1 MKKKGLALLMALCM
15 LFSICGFASAEALP
29 ADGVYTGTG
38 AGMHSNIVVN
48 VTIDGGKIAAVE
60 VVSHDE
66 TPGISDK
73 PIAEIPAAI
82 VEKQDVEV
90 DAVTS
95 ATYTSNGIIE
105 AVKNALAGTG
115 ETKDEAAFEPD
126 LLVVGG
132 GLAGI
137 TAGVRGSELG
147 LKVLI
152 LEESARTGG
161 CSQYAGGTI
170 SGAIFKIQKE
180 NGVEDTYEDFYRE
193 VVRNGGGEQELNPD
207 LSWKHCQT
215 AGRTIDWLD
224 EDIGVDFGS
233 RGLVGGAY
241 AQFDTMRVT
250 LAKDQSGL
258 GGALG
263 YLEPLT
269 ARLNKCVEDGSVKVM
284 LNTKVTKLDVKDG
297 KCLGVYAGEEYF
309 TAPTIMLA
317 TGGYCHNEELLKL
330 AGFDNIVS
338 QAPKTSNGSGFFLAK
353 DVGGYFFNMDKLT
366 TFYGGGVM
374 TDGFEMTYGANTSYP
389 NRVYVDKTGSR
400 VGDETTN
407 NVHMWMD
414 APEDKLYIIVSADT
428 ITPDNF
434 LLKYGITYI
443 KLDNNGWDKLDELAA
458 EGKVAFKA
466 DTLEELASKMGAENL
481 VATIEQY
488 NTDAQA
494 GNGDTVFGRAAD
506 TMVALENGPFIA
518 LETVPYAYTGSTG
531 GVMVNGEAQLLLED
545 GTVVENLY
553 LAGEILG
560 PTCITGQ
567 YIFGG
572 INHSMATTWAYN
584 CVEHAAA
591 AVGK

>member
-1 MKKKGLALLMALCM
+1 MKRILSIVMTVCIMLSLCCLAQADV
-15 LFSICGFASAEALP
+15 LP
-29 ADGVYTGTG
+29 ADGTYTGTG
-38 AGMHSNIVVN
+38 VGMHSNIVGN
-48 VTIDGGKIAAVE
+48 VVVKDRKIADVE

-66 TPGISDK
+66 TPGISDL
-73 PIAEIPAAI
+73 PIELIPQEIIEAQSA
-82 VEKQDVEV
+82 DVDTV
-90 DAVTS
+90 SA

-105 AVKNALAGTG
+105 AVKNALAGTT
-115 ETKDEAAFEPD
+115 EVADDSAFEPD
-126 LLVVGG
+126 LLVIGG

-137 TAGVRGSELG
+137 TAGVRGAELG

-152 LEESARTGG
+152 LEESARIGG

-170 SGAIFKIQKE
+170 SGAVFKIQKE

-193 VVRNGGGEQELNPD
+193 VVRNGGGESELNPE

-215 AGRTIDWLD
+215 AGAAIDWLD
-224 EDIGVDFGS
+224 EDIHVDFGS
-233 RGLVGGAY
+233 RSLVGGAY

-250 LAKDQSGL
+250 LAGDKSGL

-263 YLEPLT
+263 YLQPLET
-269 ARLNKCVEDGSVKVM
+269 RLESAIEEGSVK
-284 LNTKVTKLDVKDG
+284 LLLSTAATKLDVKDG
-297 KCLGVYAGEEYF
+297 KCIGVYAGEAYF
-309 TAPTIMLA
+309 TAPTVMLA

-374 TDGFEMTYGANTSYP
+374 TDGFEMTYGANTGYA

-407 NVHMWMD
+407 DVHMWMN

-428 ITPDNF
+428 INPESF
-434 LLKYGITYI
+434 LLKYGISYI
-443 KLDNNGWDKLDELAA
+443 KLENNGWDKLDELAQ

-466 DTLEELASKMGAENL
+466 DTLEELAEKMDAENL
-481 VATIEQY
+481 VSTMAQY
-488 NTDAQA
+488 NEDAKA
-494 GNGDTVFGRAAD
+494 GNGDSVFGRSAE

-531 GVMVNGEAQLLLED
+531 GVMVNGDAQLLLED

-560 PTCITGQ
+560 PTCITGK

-572 INHSMATTWAYN
+572 INHSMAVTWALN

>member
-1 MKKKGLALLMALCM
+1 MKKIVSLVLCLCLLGGVFCA
-15 LFSICGFASAEALP
+15 ASAEALP
-29 ADGVYTGTG
+29 ADGVYTGSG
-38 AGMHSNIVVN
+38 AGMHSNIVVD
-48 VTIDGGKIAAVE
+48 VTVQDGKIVSVD

-66 TPGISDK
+66 TPAISD
-73 PIAEIPAAI
+73 PAIEQIPQEIVA
-82 VEKQDVEV
+82 KQSTDVEV
-90 DAVTS
+90 VAS

-105 AVKNALAGTG
+105 AVNNALSGAAV
-115 ETKDEAAFEPD
+115 KADDEEFAPD
-126 LLVVGG
+126 LLVIGG

-137 TAGVRGSELG
+137 TAGVRGAEKG

-152 LEESARTGG
+152 LEASARIGG

-180 NGVEDTYEDFYRE
+180 NGIEDTYEDFYRE
-193 VVRNGGGEQELNPD
+193 VVRNGGGEQELNPA
-207 LSWKHCQT
+207 LSWAHCQT
-215 AGRTIDWLD
+215 AGAAIDWLD

-233 RGLVGGAY
+233 RQLVGGAY

-250 LAKDQSGL
+250 LARDQSGL

-263 YLEPLT
+263 YLEPT
-269 ARLNKCVEDGSVKVM
+269 AARLQEAIEAGSVKLL
-284 LNTKVTKLDVKDG
+284 LNTEVTKLDVQDG
-297 KCLGVYAGEEYF
+297 KCLGVYAGEDYY
-309 TAPTIMLA
+309 TAPTVMLA
-317 TGGYCHNEELLKL
+317 TGGYCHNEELLKM

-353 DVGGYFFNMDKLT
+353 EVGGYFFNMDKLT

-374 TDGFEMTYGANTSYP
+374 TDGFEMTYGANTGYA
-389 NRVYVDKTGSR
+389 NRVYVDKTGNR

-407 NVHMWMD
+407 DVHMWMD
-414 APEDKLYIIVSADT
+414 APEDKLYIVVSQDT
-428 ITPDNF
+428 INPESF
-434 LLKYGITYI
+434 LLKYGISYI
-443 KLDNNGWDKLDELAA
+443 TLPNNGWDMLDELAQ

-466 DTLEELASKMGAENL
+466 DTIEELAEKMGAENL
-481 VATIEQY
+481 VATMAKY
-488 NTDAQA
+488 NEDAKS
-494 GNGDTVFGRAAD
+494 GNGDTVFGRAQD

-531 GVMVNGEAQLLLED
+531 GVMVNGDAQLLLED
-545 GTVVENLY
+545 GSVVENLY

-560 PTCITGQ
+560 PTCVTGK

-572 INHSMATTWAYN
+572 INHSMAVTWALN